1 MDPVK
6 GGREEGIG
14 RVIERD
20 REGRE
25 CFPQSRHRFRACVF
39 VAVVFLS
46 ATTSE
51 VRKIKL
57 ELGKSHIANPLVQEL
72 VDLLADDMDD
82 GEDDSRRMDEAQ
94 KIPNPAPPW
103 CAGLGIMR
111 PELRRYAV
119 L

>member
-46 ATTSE
+46 ATTS
-51 VRKIKL
+51 I
-57 ELGKSHIANPLVQEL
+57 
-72 VDLLADDMDD
+72 
-82 GEDDSRRMDEAQ
+82 
-94 KIPNPAPPW
+94 
-103 CAGLGIMR
+103 
-111 PELRRYAV
+111 
-119 L
+119 